1 MRFPTKCCIN
11 GVNFIRL
18 LLLSTEL
25 FKFEIQKYGQI
36 LCVHKPYFLMPGHIF
51 VMHEIYR
58 ISICM
63 QFQQVASYIVFLL
76 FNMFVYKSSYRCFFI
91 IIHLGWFLI
100 LFWWLLGR
108 YGSSSQSQRLPSSQ
122 TIIHWHE
129 LTT

>member
-91 IIHLGWFLI
+91 IIYTPRMIFDSFLVTPGAI
-100 LFWWLLGR
+100 R
-108 YGSSSQSQRLPSSQ
+108 IIQSITAVTEQPDYHSLA
-122 TIIHWHE
+122 
-129 LTT
+129 